1 MGVFPVN
8 IPKVLTIY
16 FFIEQLWCLLLNFV
30 LVSEK
35 IFLKKKKV
43 SGEVDLN

>member
-35 IFLKKKKV
+35 FFLKKKKV